1 MPNWSSVVKHMRFV
15 WRSATVNNATALI
28 ENTVETGLF
37 GVFLVEE
44 MLSEILK
51 WKHIYVS
58 GHKSVRKWELKLENP
73 I

>member
-1 MPNWSSVVKHMRFV
+1 MVKHMRFV

-51 WKHIYVS
+51 
-58 GHKSVRKWELKLENP
+58 
-73 I
+73 